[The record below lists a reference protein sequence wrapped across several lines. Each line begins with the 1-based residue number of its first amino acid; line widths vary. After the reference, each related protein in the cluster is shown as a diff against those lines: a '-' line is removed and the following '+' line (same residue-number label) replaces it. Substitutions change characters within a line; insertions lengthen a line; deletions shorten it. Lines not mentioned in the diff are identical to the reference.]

1 MISVEVT
8 VSVRFFERPAI
19 ARHDL
24 QIRTR
29 PCSEIAIGAHDQSLD
44 VRKYEVPKFSFEF
57 LCVVFRD
64 DEHEPFEL
72 LHGAEE
78 SRKFWCEVIRWALE
92 LFPDENIDLQTSVR
106 ALVAY
111 C

>member
-1 MISVEVT
+1 MSK
-8 VSVRFFERPAI
+8 
-19 ARHDL
+19 L
-24 QIRTR
+24 
-29 PCSEIAIGAHDQSLD
+29 
-44 VRKYEVPKFSFEF
+44 SFEF
-57 LCVVFRD
+57 LCVVFGD
-64 DEHEPFEL
+64 DEHELFEL

-78 SRKFWCEVIRWALE
+78 PRKFRCEVIWRALE